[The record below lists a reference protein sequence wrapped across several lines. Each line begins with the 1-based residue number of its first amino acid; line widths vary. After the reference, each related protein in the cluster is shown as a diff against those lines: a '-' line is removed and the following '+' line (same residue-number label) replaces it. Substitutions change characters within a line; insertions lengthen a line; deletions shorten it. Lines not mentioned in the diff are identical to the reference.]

1 MSFLR
6 DPNRPVIWT
15 KVGKLIYAD
24 VQERDYILWHLS
36 LTFKR
41 LINHQSVD
49 AFTNDELAHACNAW
63 ILRKDELN
71 SEQNKGSK

>member
-6 DPNRPVIWT
+6 DPNRPVTWT
-15 KVGKLIYAD
+15 ADGRLIYAD

-41 LINHQSVD
+41 LINHQPVD
-49 AFTNDELAHACNAW
+49 GFTNDELYHACVAW
-63 ILRKDELN
+63 NLRKDEL
-71 SEQNKGSK
+71 SAEQNKGSK